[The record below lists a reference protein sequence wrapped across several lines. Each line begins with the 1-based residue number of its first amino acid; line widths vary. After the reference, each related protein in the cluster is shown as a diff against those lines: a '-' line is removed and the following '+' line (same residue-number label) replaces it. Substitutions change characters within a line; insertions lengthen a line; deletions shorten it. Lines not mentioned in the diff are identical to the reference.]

1 MLHPLSTD
9 RSPDPHALHRRPFNI
24 DHIVVGPAG
33 VFAVETK
40 ARRKPVLGNGKGKE
54 EAQVFYD
61 GTALKFPTWVETRP
75 LEQAAG
81 QPKWLSEYLSS
92 AVGARVHA
100 KPVLALPGWFVQKTS
115 PRGIFVVNPKAFS
128 GLLKGRELSGSM
140 IARIVHQ
147 LEMQCRD
154 VEPNVGREEE

>member
-1 MLHPLSTD
+1 
-9 RSPDPHALHRRPFNI
+9 
-24 DHIVVGPAG
+24 
-33 VFAVETK
+33 
-40 ARRKPVLGNGKGKE
+40 
-54 EAQVFYD
+54 VFYD